1 MMSKGDDAR
10 KAYEKLEKQLDEL
23 NNKVFHNGDDLKD
36 NILSRINNCKEI
48 EEILIKARDAQ
59 RKGSNP

>member
-10 KAYEKLEKQLDEL
+10 KAYEKLAKQLDEL